1 MSTVERSDDTTE
13 TNTETE
19 HESNEVDAIS
29 SDSSDYETACEDEED
44 IVAKVEDLCTTQDPG
59 ASNHLS
65 ESCDIVIVESSSELD
80 DDGVFDDGDDDY
92 QSLMSS
98 MSSDKLVSQAPCEVQ
113 QGRRRRPSK
122 KQKRKRKK
130 YFRMTYV
137 DELYNLAS
145 LFDPTD
151 AINDVFTEVAEAGS
165 DVNIKHK
172 VPTLVEL
179 CMNANRKKPRGYSV
193 TAKCSDPE
201 KTSTSVLPYGMKMLL
216 ANWGRGQKQ
225 LENQLSFFLNT
236 VLPIVEEKVSKKL
249 HVMLEFRNENSKL
262 FLPKRSVWAV
272 TYHPLSKASAS
283 YPSMKSPAFL
293 FTPSMHYHKEVE
305 MYDYI
310 YTNEYMSEN
319 LILTIAM
326 SGK

>member
-98 MSSDKLVSQAPCEVQ
+98 MSSDKLVSQAPCDRV
-113 QGRRRRPSK
+113 
-122 KQKRKRKK
+122 
-130 YFRMTYV
+130 TYV